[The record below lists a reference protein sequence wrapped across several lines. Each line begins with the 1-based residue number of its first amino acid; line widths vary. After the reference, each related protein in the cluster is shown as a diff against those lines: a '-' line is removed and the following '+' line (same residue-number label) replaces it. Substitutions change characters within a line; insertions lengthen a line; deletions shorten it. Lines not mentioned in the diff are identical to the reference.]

1 MTNEKAKEGKT
12 YKNKVVY
19 LRLSKVGEH
28 VYAFNVESKD
38 EEGVGTGEMA
48 LGEKVESLIAN
59 RKEVEAVLSGSA
71 EYAKISVLPV
81 KEGNEVE
88 NLVATVKEVKSML
101 DDSAEKEEEKSSSPS
116 NLLLKTETVE
126 YKKICPVCG
135 EMLVTIPGYTQPN
148 FCRHCDEWI
157 FTPEMLIKE
166 KDEE

>member
-1 MTNEKAKEGKT
+1 MTNEKAKQGKT

-19 LRLSKVGEH
+19 LRLSKAGEH

-48 LGEKVESLIAN
+48 LGRGIESMIAN
-59 RKEVEAVLSGSA
+59 VREVTAMLEGSA

-101 DDSAEKEEEKSSSPS
+101 DDSAEKEKSSSPS
-116 NLLLKTETVE
+116 GV
-126 YKKICPVCG
+126 IG
-135 EMLVTIPGYTQPN
+135 EPQ
-148 FCRHCDEWI
+148 
-157 FTPEMLIKE
+157 
-166 KDEE
+166 